1 MLFAP
6 LILGEAEASRCGHG
20 RTQGTPR
27 SANTSLARHAAVIEA
42 MIVSSCS
49 GRAEHMREPPP
60 RQSVH
65 DTGFTEVAGD
75 LLEPQP
81 ERIV

>member
-6 LILGEAEASRCGHG
+6 LVLGEAEASRCGHTH
-20 RTQGTPR
+20 TQGTPR
-27 SANTSLARHAAVIEA
+27 SANTSLARRAAVIEA

-49 GRAEHMREPPP
+49 GRAEHMRETPP

-65 DTGFTEVAGD
+65 DTGFTDVAGD
-75 LLEPQP
+75 LLEPHPDQV
-81 ERIV
+81 I